1 MIYTIEN
8 EYLRVKVST
17 VGATLVSFIDKKTN
31 TDIVLGFDNQASY
44 FKNTGP
50 HLGATVGRNANRIA
64 DGSFV
69 INGEK
74 YQLSLNEPGI
84 CLHSG
89 VGDLSFRGYTLKEL
103 KEDEIVLSLFDGDM
117 SGGFPGNLNLE
128 VSYSLKNNQLIYSFK
143 GLCDKDS
150 ILNVTNH
157 SYFNL
162 NGGVDTVFDQ
172 ELKVYTDKVALNV
185 GPMASDEVIDVNG
198 TAFDF
203 TTLSKLNDVLSKGHS
218 NLSKC
223 GLDHNYVFEDMSFKK
238 MAELHSDKLSL
249 TVESDLPGMHI
260 YTGNYLG
267 HLEGKNGR
275 IYEDYY
281 GICFECQYYP
291 NGINYDNFIKS
302 YIYKD
307 KEVNHKIV
315 YTLEGK

>member
-31 TDIVLGFDNQASY
+31 TDIVLGFDDQASY

-64 DGSFV
+64 DGIFV

-128 VSYSLKNNQLIYSFK
+128 VSYSLENNQLIYSFT

-150 ILNVTNH
+150 VLNVTNH

-172 ELKVYTDKVALNV
+172 ELKVYTNKVALNV
-185 GPMASDEVIDVNG
+185 GPMASNEVIDVNG

-203 TTLSKLNDVLSKGHS
+203 TTLSKMNDVLSIGHS
-218 NLSKC
+218 NLSKS

-238 MAELHSDKLSL
+238 MAELHSDKLSFM
-249 TVESDLPGMHI
+249 VESDLPGMHI

-267 HLEGKNGR
+267 HLEGKDNR
-275 IYEDYY
+275 TYEDYY

-291 NGINYDNFIKS
+291 NGINYDDFIKP

>member
-8 EYLRVKVST
+8 EYLRVKVSS

-31 TDIVLGFDNQASY
+31 TDIVLGFDDQASY

-128 VSYSLKNNQLIYSFK
+128 VSYSLKI
-143 GLCDKDS
+143 
-150 ILNVTNH
+150 
-157 SYFNL
+157 
-162 NGGVDTVFDQ
+162 
-172 ELKVYTDKVALNV
+172 
-185 GPMASDEVIDVNG
+185 
-198 TAFDF
+198 
-203 TTLSKLNDVLSKGHS
+203 
-218 NLSKC
+218 
-223 GLDHNYVFEDMSFKK
+223 
-238 MAELHSDKLSL
+238 
-249 TVESDLPGMHI
+249 
-260 YTGNYLG
+260 
-267 HLEGKNGR
+267 
-275 IYEDYY
+275 
-281 GICFECQYYP
+281 
-291 NGINYDNFIKS
+291 IN
-302 YIYKD
+302 
-307 KEVNHKIV
+307 
-315 YTLEGK
+315 